1 MTYEELVYKLRK
13 LAAGADARK
22 VKEHIAIQFNVY
34 GEGEGALYAEIK
46 SGCLYIEPYEYYDRD
61 ALIYAQ
67 AQTLID
73 IFSGEL
79 TVVEA
84 YETGKMVVQGRHD
97 AALMLED
104 VILDKLE

>member
-1 MTYEELVYKLRK
+1 MTYEELVAKLRK

-61 ALIYAQ
+61 ALVYAE

-73 IFSGEL
+73 LFSGKL
-79 TVVEA
+79 PVQEA
-84 YETGKMVVQGRHD
+84 YESGKMVVQGRHD
-97 AALMLED
+97 ATLKLAE
-104 VILDKLE
+104 VILEQA